1 MWPEFR
7 GALNSFELVRSS
19 QRFLMYRRP
28 QRAMPGEMG
37 LLYEASYSFANDLD
51 SG

>member
-7 GALNSFELVRSS
+7 DALNSFELVRSS
-19 QRFLMYRRP
+19 QRFLVYRRP
-28 QRAMPGEMG
+28 QRAMPGEIG
-37 LLYEASYSFANDLD
+37 FLYEAPYSFADDLD